1 MKTLFR
7 LTLAAAFVAFAA
19 ATASAQV
26 TETLT
31 INAAV
36 NARASITLGVAS
48 VDFADADPDLSA
60 TINASAAVSVTAK
73 SRTSQGNAVTL
84 TIEAPD
90 LTEVGGG
97 TIAASQIS
105 WAGNGDLAGGTLSNA
120 AVTLVS
126 STNSGQRTGD
136 MTFVLVNDW
145 AYAVGAYSTTVTYT
159 LSAP

>member
-1 MKTLFR
+1 MRIFFR

-36 NARASITLGVAS
+36 SARASITLGVAS
-48 VDFADADPDLSA
+48 VDFADADPDNFPN
-60 TINASAAVSVTAK
+60 INASAAVSVTAK

-105 WAGNGDLAGGTLSNA
+105 WVANGDLAGGTLSNA

-136 MTFVLVNDW
+136 MAFVLINSW

>member
-7 LTLAAAFVAFAA
+7 LTLAAVLLAFATA
-19 ATASAQV
+19 SASAQV
-26 TETLT
+26 TQNLT

-36 NARASITLGVAS
+36 NARATLTLS
-48 VDFADADPDLSA
+48 VGSVSFADSDPDTVP
-60 TINASAAVSVTAK
+60 TITASAAVSVTAK

-84 TIEAPD
+84 TVAAPD
-90 LTEVGGG
+90 LTEGGGG

-105 WAGNGDLAGGTLSNA
+105 WAANGDLSGGTLSNVD
-120 AVTLVS
+120 VTLVS